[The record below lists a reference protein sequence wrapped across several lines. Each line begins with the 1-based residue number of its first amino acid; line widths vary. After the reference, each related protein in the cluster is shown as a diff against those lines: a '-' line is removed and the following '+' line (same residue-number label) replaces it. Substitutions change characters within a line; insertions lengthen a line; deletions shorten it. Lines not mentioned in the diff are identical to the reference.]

1 MLTYC
6 FRGDKLA
13 GEEGSDCKGDLT
25 GAVLL
30 IVQGTFDTEE
40 EAAVCYD
47 NAALRYRGS
56 KVVLADTLDSLVDK
70 CHLSATM

>member
-1 MLTYC
+1 M
-6 FRGDKLA
+6 
-13 GEEGSDCKGDLT
+13 
-25 GAVLL
+25 
-30 IVQGTFDTEE
+30 QGTFDTEE

-56 KVVLADTLDSLVDK
+56 KVGLADTLDSLVDK